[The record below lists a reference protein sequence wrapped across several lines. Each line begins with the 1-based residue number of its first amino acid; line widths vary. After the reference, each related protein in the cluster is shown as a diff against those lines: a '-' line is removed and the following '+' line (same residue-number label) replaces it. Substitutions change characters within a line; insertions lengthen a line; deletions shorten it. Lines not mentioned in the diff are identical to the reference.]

1 MTKRSEKVERN
12 ERREKKKRRQSL
24 SRRKKYSTT
33 RPRRV
38 GLLVRITNNTDPS
51 QASGAV
57 GPSVGRVFLRH
68 KSELYV
74 ESHWQGSLM
83 IDLVSDVIDEGT
95 RNESLRKGVPDG
107 IKAILRLG
115 RKRMKPVN

>member
-1 MTKRSEKVERN
+1 M
-12 ERREKKKRRQSL
+12 
-24 SRRKKYSTT
+24 
-33 RPRRV
+33 
-38 GLLVRITNNTDPS
+38 
-51 QASGAV
+51 
-57 GPSVGRVFLRH
+57 RH

-95 RNESLRKGVPDG
+95 RNESSRKGVPDG

-115 RKRMKPVN
+115 QKRMKPTNEGYLGGMTHIGCTWVVELH